1 VTEPSHN
8 PEPHSQ
14 AANNNRVNQA
24 IRTIK
29 KVAPPGYI
37 LLFGIILPIVTLS
50 MELYYRIC
58 GYSLFDPI
66 PTLWH
71 VFLIACV
78 PAANL
83 WVFIELYKQRYRKW
97 LIPINALAMG
107 IAFFYALLFIPITPI
122 AFLTSWLGIGLLPLS
137 PLLAFIACIIGHF
150 KIKKIAKQQEVS
162 RVARMRWGFI
172 TSLVVLVLLQLPLT
186 LTNIGLN
193 QAASGNAS
201 TQRNGIALLRSVADK
216 DAMLR
221 ACYIR
226 SGRNMDMLSF
236 MLGFWSNHYSTED
249 ARKIYYRVTGE
260 SFNSAPRPEP
270 LNSNRGGWFG
280 ADWDRELGSESV
292 GGKVKDLWLTSSM
305 LDGSVSAGSKV
316 AYLEWT
322 FVLNN
327 QSQRNREARAH
338 IELPPN
344 AVVSRLTLWVNGEE
358 REAAFAGRG
367 QTREAYSQ
375 VVSRQRDPVLVTT
388 AGKDTVMM
396 QMFPVPVNGEMKARI
411 GITVPLQQTDGD
423 KAILRLPYLKESNFL
438 LADYAKH
445 DVWLESNSPL
455 AFNHAEPGE
464 PPISQG
470 VYRVKKSISD
480 ETLADPAMHILV
492 ETHNIYIPVVAVDT
506 KSNEPQLIRQSVEKL
521 QYQFNHLVLVVD
533 ASASMADIKQDVIAA
548 LNAIP
553 LDADL
558 QLVIAGDE
566 VEEVTIGTYGGA
578 QKQTLVN
585 ALQATKFEGGQ
596 DNVPA
601 LRRARELASQQPN
614 SAILWVHGPQ
624 PVELKSAESLR
635 HDWERDSDGPLLFDL
650 QVVNGRNHIMEKL
663 DGIPKIAKAYR
674 LGAFIDDFK
683 HWLAVLG
690 SGKAIYSYLRQA
702 VDSAHMPDAEEK
714 VSTHIVRLWAYDEI
728 MRLLSQQNHDAR
740 SKAIQ
745 LATKY
750 QLVTPV
756 SGAVVLENQA
766 QYDQAG
772 LEPVEPGSVPTIPE
786 PETWA
791 MLIIALVLLTAVVR
805 RQGGLGVGRI

>member
-1 VTEPSHN
+1 
-8 PEPHSQ
+8 
-14 AANNNRVNQA
+14 
-24 IRTIK
+24 
-29 KVAPPGYI
+29 
-37 LLFGIILPIVTLS
+37 
-50 MELYYRIC
+50 
-58 GYSLFDPI
+58 
-66 PTLWH
+66 
-71 VFLIACV
+71 
-78 PAANL
+78 
-83 WVFIELYKQRYRKW
+83 
-97 LIPINALAMG
+97 
-107 IAFFYALLFIPITPI
+107 
-122 AFLTSWLGIGLLPLS
+122 
-137 PLLAFIACIIGHF
+137 
-150 KIKKIAKQQEVS
+150 
-162 RVARMRWGFI
+162 
-172 TSLVVLVLLQLPLT
+172 
-186 LTNIGLN
+186 
-193 QAASGNAS
+193 
-201 TQRNGIALLRSVADK
+201 
-216 DAMLR
+216 
-221 ACYIR
+221 
-226 SGRNMDMLSF
+226 MDMLSF
-236 MLGFWSNHYSTED
+236 MLGFWNIHYSTND

-260 SFNSAPRPEP
+260 SFNSVPRPES
-270 LNSNRGGWFG
+270 LNANRGRWFG
-280 ADWDRELGSESV
+280 GNWDRELSSESV
-292 GGKVKDLWLTSSM
+292 GGKVKDLWLTSSA
-305 LDGSVSAGSKV
+305 LDGSVSADSKV

-322 FVLNN
+322 FVFNN

-375 VVSRQRDPVLVTT
+375 VVRRQRDPVLVTT

-445 DVWLESNSPL
+445 DVWLESKVPL
-455 AFNHAEPGE
+455 TFNHGDPGQSST
-464 PPISQG
+464 SQG
-470 VYRVKKSISD
+470 IYRVKNSLSD

-492 ETHNIYIPVVAVDT
+492 ETQSVYKPVVAVDT
-506 KSNEPQLIRQSVEKL
+506 KSNEPKLIRQSIEKL
-521 QYQFNHLVLVVD
+521 KYQFNHLVLVVD
-533 ASASMADIKQDVIAA
+533 ASAGMAEFKQAMLAA

-558 QLVIAGDE
+558 QLVIAGDK

-578 QKQTLVN
+578 QKETLAK
-585 ALQATKFEGGQ
+585 ALEATMFTGGR

-614 SAILWVHGPQ
+614 SVILWVHGPQ
-624 PVELKSAESLR
+624 PVELQSAETLR

-650 QVVNGRNHIMEKL
+650 QVANGRNHILEKL
-663 DGIPKIAKAYR
+663 DGVPEITKAYR
-674 LGAFIDDFK
+674 LGLFIDDFK

-690 SGKAIYSYLRQA
+690 SGKPLYTYARQA
-702 VDSAHMPDAEEK
+702 VDSAQMPAAEEK
-714 VSTHIVRLWAYDEI
+714 ASAHIVRLWAYDEI
-728 MRLLSQQNHDAR
+728 LRLLSQDNYDAR
-740 SKAIQ
+740 SKAIE

-756 SGAVVLENQA
+756 SGAVVLESQA

-791 MLIIALVLLTAVVR
+791 MLIIALVLLTAVAR
-805 RQGGLGVGRI
+805 RHGRPVVSRI